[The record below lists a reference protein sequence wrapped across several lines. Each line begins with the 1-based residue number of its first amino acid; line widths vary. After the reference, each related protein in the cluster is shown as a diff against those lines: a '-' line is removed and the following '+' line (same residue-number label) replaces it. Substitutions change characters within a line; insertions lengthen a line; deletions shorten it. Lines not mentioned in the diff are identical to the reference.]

1 MKALYDIREKWVPPF
16 FRKDYCGRMMSTQ
29 RSESMNKLVKHKF
42 VDHQTALHRFAR
54 RMLEVIT
61 DRKEKEAAETRACS
75 GKLVL
80 AVRWPFVIQ
89 MSRLYT
95 RAAFRLFE
103 EALQDSTDFR
113 ITQDDNFCN
122 GWLVS
127 HTKRSEKH
135 NWCQKQFKLIADVD
149 AGVFTCECKQWEHTA
164 NFDKVMKATNRGKG
178 KRGRPRGSSRGRGR
192 GTNVGCKVSTA
203 VPRPTRRSTRE
214 GPSLRRCLDDEWA
227 AYAADYAA
235 YTDDDLTNA
244 DDDIGCYESDST

>member
-1 MKALYDIREKWVPPF
+1 LEGCPTMKALYDIREKWVPPF
-16 FRKDYCGRMMSTQ
+16 FRKDYCGRMTSTQ
-29 RSESMNKLVKHKF
+29 RSESMNKLMKHKF

-75 GKLVL
+75 VSDIFTRGKRFDINHIILLNFNSSQLFCISVVQGKLVL

-127 HTKRSEKH
+127 HTKQSEKH

-149 AGVFTCECKQWEHTA
+149 AGVFTCECKQWEHTGIFTVQTR
-164 NFDKVMKATNRGKG
+164 N
-178 KRGRPRGSSRGRGR
+178 
-192 GTNVGCKVSTA
+192 
-203 VPRPTRRSTRE
+203 RRSMY
-214 GPSLRRCLDDEWA
+214 G
-227 AYAADYAA
+227 
-235 YTDDDLTNA
+235 
-244 DDDIGCYESDST
+244 